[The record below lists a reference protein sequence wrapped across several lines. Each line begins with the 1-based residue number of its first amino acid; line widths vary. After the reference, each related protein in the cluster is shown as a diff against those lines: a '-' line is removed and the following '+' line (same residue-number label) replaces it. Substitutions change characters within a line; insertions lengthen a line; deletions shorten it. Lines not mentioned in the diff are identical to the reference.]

1 MSAPDRVATEGSR
14 SWTVMATLALTGT
27 VVSLQQTLVLPL
39 LPELPDLLNTTA
51 DNASWLVTATLLFG
65 AVSIP
70 TVTRLADMF
79 GKKRMMMV
87 ALAIMVLGSVLGAV
101 STALIPIIIARAL
114 QGVGLSLIPV
124 GIAILRDELPR
135 DRMPL
140 GVALMS
146 ASLAIGS
153 GAGLP
158 LSGLIAA
165 HLDWHAIFWVTGVVG
180 VVVLAAVWQVIRES
194 PVKTGG
200 SFDYR
205 GAIIGSVALT
215 AVMLALSK
223 GAHWGWTSGVTLTI
237 VGAGAALL
245 IAWVPLEL
253 RVRNP
258 LVNVRIAARPAVL
271 LANVASLLLGFAMFA
286 NMLVTTQLL
295 QLPVSSGYGLGYDIL
310 NTGLWM
316 APIALVFGAMAPVS
330 AKILRR
336 YGPVAT
342 LLTGTLIMA
351 GSYVARVY
359 LSADL
364 WQIVVGSVLV
374 AAGTSMTYAAL
385 PTLIMRAVPL
395 TESASA
401 NGLNTL
407 LRYIGTAL
415 SSAVMAAVATMST
428 IRVAGE
434 VFPGFRAF
442 AVLFWVSAGACV
454 VTAVIAL
461 TMTRLRETPDENSE
475 ELDKSEHSHEAVA
488 GGKVVN
494 QSKRPIG
501 HAVVTVFTPFADHVD
516 WSQVDSTGHFSVAVP
531 GPGRYLLVTAADG
544 WTPDSRLVDI
554 DTGGRI
560 DAIVL
565 KERLMMA
572 GTVVD
577 ASGPVS
583 GAHVVLTRQTGEAVG
598 TTRTGAVGDY
608 QLPLPQNGRYIITAF
623 TRSSSTARAITIWG
637 SARRFDIELLE
648 PSAHMHADTVST
660 R

>member
-1 MSAPDRVATEGSR
+1 
-14 SWTVMATLALTGT
+14 MATLALTGT

-39 LPELPDLLNTTA
+39 LPELPGLLNTTA

-87 ALAIMVLGSVLGAV
+87 ALIVMVLGSVLGAV
-101 STALIPIIIARAL
+101 SADLILIIVARAL

-180 VVVLAAVWQVIRES
+180 VVVLAAVWRVIRES

-205 GAIIGSVALT
+205 GAVIGSVALT

-223 GAHWGWTSGVTLTI
+223 GAQWGWTSGTTLALA
-237 VGAGAALL
+237 GAGAVLL

-271 LANVASLLLGFAMFA
+271 LANTASLLLGFAMFA

-295 QLPVSSGYGLGYDIL
+295 QLPVSTGYGLGYDISS
-310 NTGLWM
+310 TGLWM

-330 AKILRR
+330 ARIIRR
-336 YGPVAT
+336 YGPVTT
-342 LLTGTLIMA
+342 LLAGTLVMA

-359 LSADL
+359 LSHEL
-364 WQIVVGSVLV
+364 WQIVTGSVLV

-385 PTLIMRAVPL
+385 PTLIIRAVPL

-415 SSAVMAAVATMST
+415 SSAVMAAVGTMST
-428 IRVAGE
+428 VRVAHE
-434 VFPGFRAF
+434 VFPSFDAF
-442 AVLFWVSAGACV
+442 AVLFWISAGACF
-454 VTAVIAL
+454 VTAVIAWA
-461 TMTRLRETPDENSE
+461 MTRLRETPDESTE
-475 ELDKSEHSHEAVA
+475 DLDKSAHPHGAVA
-488 GGKVVN
+488 GGKVLGR
-494 QSKRPIG
+494 SMRPIG
-501 HAVVTVFTPFADHVD
+501 HAVVTVFTPAADHLD
-516 WSQVDSTGHFSVAVP
+516 WSQVDSAGHFSIAVP
-531 GPGRYLLVTAADG
+531 GPGRYLLVTAAEG
-544 WTPDSRLVDI
+544 WTPDSRL
-554 DTGGRI
+554 
-560 DAIVL
+560 
-565 KERLMMA
+565 E
-572 GTVVD
+572 
-577 ASGPVS
+577 SVS
-583 GAHVVLTRQTGEAVG
+583 
-598 TTRTGAVGDY
+598 
-608 QLPLPQNGRYIITAF
+608 
-623 TRSSSTARAITIWG
+623 
-637 SARRFDIELLE
+637 
-648 PSAHMHADTVST
+648 
-660 R
+660 